1 MLTLYGLGPSKFP
14 QHLGCS
20 SHTRKIM
27 FALNYKKLPFKLID
41 LSADAIMPTAKS
53 VGAAPTSTHPD
64 GSPKYTVPFLH
75 DSDKNKTVSDS
86 FAIAE
91 YLDEAYPDTPRLFA
105 EGTKKAQNELIS
117 AREAAF
123 GVTFPITFPKATT
136 LWSDEM
142 REFVR
147 KRGAPVEITL
157 SPEAQEEVWAKAK
170 KAFEDV
176 ERQHKESSGD
186 VDYVFADLAL
196 AASAWTNRY
205 AFGEES
211 KEWKNMESWVGGK
224 LKKVTDAVV
233 Q

>member
-14 QHLGCS
+14 EHLGCS

-27 FALNYKKLPFKLID
+27 FALNYKKLPFKLVD
-41 LSADAIMPTAKS
+41 LAPAALMPTAKS
-53 VGAAPTSTHPD
+53 VGAAPTATHPD

-86 FAIAE
+86 FTIAE
-91 YLDEAYPDTPRLFA
+91 YLDEAYPDTPKLFA
-105 EGTKKAQNELIS
+105 EGTKKAQRDLIS

-123 GVTFPITFPKATT
+123 GVTFPITFPKGTS

-157 SPEAQEEVWAKAK
+157 SAEEQKEVWAKAK
-170 KAFEDV
+170 KAFEEV
-176 ERQHKESSGD
+176 EKQHGESSGD
-186 VDYVFADLAL
+186 VNYVFADLAL
-196 AASAWTNRY
+196 AASAWGHRY

-211 KEWKNMESWVGGK
+211 KEWKDMESWAGGK
-224 LKKVTDAVV
+224 LKKVTDAIV
-233 Q
+233 